1 MKIPLS
7 KPWIT
12 EEDIKAVDEV
22 LNSLNERQRKSVE
35 YLKKNKIISRQKY
48 ASLFGCSARMAYNDL
63 QERVS
68 KNILWRKGKGK
79 YTYYELSYSLLK
91 ILYHPENPLVE
102 TPFL

>member
-7 KPWIT
+7 KPWFT

-63 QERVS
+63 QGMVS
-68 KNILWRKGKGK
+68 KNILQRKEKENILIMNYLNVQLVCNFRATTCNK
-79 YTYYELSYSLLK
+79 RRLK
-91 ILYHPENPLVE
+91 
-102 TPFL
+102 